1 VGKTA
6 FIYISQGPYECD
18 DDIYMRSTTNTHEC
32 AAVHKLKKKW
42 MRVPNG
48 KAHLLS
54 LYVVVLHW
62 PPLRYHNKE
71 LQLMCHRDG
80 P

>member
-1 VGKTA
+1 MGKTA

-18 DDIYMRSTTNTHEC
+18 DDIYMRSTTNTRMNVLQFH
-32 AAVHKLKKKW
+32 KKKW